1 MPRHKSNF
9 KRMRTSKKQNA
20 RNRQVKST
28 IKTLDKRL
36 TAAPVEDTE
45 AMLRELSSELDR
57 AVKKGVIPRRRAD
70 RKKSRI
76 ARAANRKKAA

>member
-28 IKTLDKRL
+28 IKTLNKTL
-36 TAAPVEDTE
+36 AAATGDELDG
-45 AMLRELSSELDR
+45 AMRDLSSELDR
-57 AVKKGVIPRRRAD
+57 AVKKGIIPRRRAD

-76 ARAANRKKAA
+76 ARAVNRQKTA

>member
-9 KRMRTSKKQNA
+9 KRMRTSKKENA

-28 IKTLDKRL
+28 IKTLNKTL
-36 TAAPVEDTE
+36 LAASGDDADA
-45 AMLRELSSELDR
+45 AMRELSSELDR
-57 AVKKGVIPRRRAD
+57 AVKKGVIPRRRAN

-76 ARAANRKKAA
+76 ALAANRKKAA